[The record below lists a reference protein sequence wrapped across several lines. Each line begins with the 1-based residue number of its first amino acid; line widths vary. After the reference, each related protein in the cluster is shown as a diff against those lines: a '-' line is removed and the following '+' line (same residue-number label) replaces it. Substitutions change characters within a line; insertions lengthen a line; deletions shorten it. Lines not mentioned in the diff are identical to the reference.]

1 MADIFHVEP
10 NRMFVETEV
19 RETGVYGK
27 ALFAT
32 QAIRRGTIVC
42 SFTLGSDVTTEDD
55 YVDAVAENRQPVTR
69 TGTRYCGKYFTF
81 GNTDAPYNF
90 VNHSFKPNL
99 LCHCGVVLALRDIAA
114 GEEMTLDYR
123 TLIDTTDVGLYND
136 AVTGREIRGHAAR
149 ETLLQTARQLIELVE
164 SIDDWQG

>member
-1 MADIFHVEP
+1 
-10 NRMFVETEV
+10 MFVETET

-27 ALFAT
+27 ALFA
-32 QAIRRGTIVC
+32 ARPIARGTIVC
-42 SFTLGSDVTTEDD
+42 SFTLGSAVTTEDD
-55 YVDAVAENRQPVTR
+55 YVRGVAEKRQPVTR

-81 GNTDAPYNF
+81 GNVDAPYNF

-123 TLIDTTDVGLYND
+123 TLIDPTDVGLYND
-136 AVTGREIRGHAAR
+136 AVTGREIRGHTAR
-149 ETLLQTARQLIELVE
+149 ETLLRTARDLIALVE
-164 SIDDWQG
+164 SIEAWDG